1 MSIQG
6 NVNKII
12 GVGVAA
18 EKMTQARIYRQSAL
32 ERSAARREAAN
43 KRAQDLIANKE
54 AQRQERK
61 KRRNFMEY
69 LRKQPVSLGGTV
81 GDYPIE
87 FQKKTAQ
94 AYTPYQRKKMMDY
107 MDEEAKSR
115 GKK

>member
-6 NVNKII
+6 SVNKVLGAGI
-12 GVGVAA
+12 AA
-18 EKMTQARIYRQSAL
+18 QKLSQERLFAQSPQ
-32 ERSAARREAAN
+32 ERSPARRERAN
-43 KRAQDLIANKE
+43 KRAEELMANKD
-54 AQRQERK
+54 AQRQAIK

-87 FQKKTAQ
+87 FQKQTAQ
-94 AYTPYQRKKMMDY
+94 AYSPYQRKKIMDTI
-107 MDEEAKSR
+107 DEEAKTR

>member
-6 NVNKII
+6 SASKVI
-12 GVGVAA
+12 GAVGMAAKVAHD
-18 EKMTQARIYRQSAL
+18 KFYQQRPH
-32 ERSAARREAAN
+32 ERSAARREQAN
-43 KRAQDLIANKE
+43 KRAQDLMANKD

-94 AYTPYQRKKMMDY
+94 AYTPYQRKKIMDY